1 MADVDTD
8 PFGEHES
15 RPEEPTDENIPL
27 TPVGGGS
34 TWDPRGVPGPVD
46 PWEPTH
52 EQETSFGGR
61 PTGRQS
67 QRNRVLINQ
76 VEGLYERLSQKLPR
90 TSEVFHY
97 DLFELRN
104 SKLYFR
110 DKSTLLTTRKGGLK
124 SAKEIMKI
132 LGKEGLQD
140 LDFNVS
146 KGNVTAR
153 QAAMLNEVE

>member
-27 TPVGGGS
+27 TQVGGGS
-34 TWDPRGVPGPVD
+34 TW
-46 PWEPTH
+46 EPTR

-61 PTGRQS
+61 STGRQS
-67 QRNRVLINQ
+67 QRNRVLINR
-76 VEGLYERLSQKLPR
+76 VEGLYDRLSQKLPR

-97 DLFELRN
+97 DLFALRN

-110 DKSTLLTTRKGGLK
+110 DKSTPLTT
-124 SAKEIMKI
+124 
-132 LGKEGLQD
+132 
-140 LDFNVS
+140 
-146 KGNVTAR
+146 
-153 QAAMLNEVE
+153 